1 MGEAMLLEDKIGD
14 MIEPVLD
21 SLEFRLVRVL
31 FGNGTLQIMA
41 EPLDDTREMTVEDC
55 AAISRG
61 VSAVLDVEDPIKGK
75 FTLEVS
81 SPGLSRPLVRQDD
94 YTRFIGELAK
104 ISTKM
109 LIDGRK
115 RFQGRLQGMDTDG
128 RVLIDTTFG
137 PQAIDFDA
145 IESAKLDPSEFF
157 MKPLKERKKG

>member
-1 MGEAMLLEDKIGD
+1 MLLEDKIGA
-14 MIEPVLD
+14 MIDPVLD
-21 SLEFRLVRVL
+21 ALEFRLVRVL

-61 VSAVLDVEDPIKGK
+61 VSAVLDVEDPIKSHY
-75 FTLEVS
+75 TLEVS
-81 SPGLSRPLVRQDD
+81 SPGLSRPLVRLEDFD
-94 YTRFIGELAK
+94 RFTGELAK

-115 RFQGRLQGMDTDG
+115 RFQGRLQGLDANNN
-128 RVLIDTTFG
+128 VLIDTTFG
-137 PQAIDFDA
+137 PQVLAFDT

-157 MKPLKERKKG
+157 MKPLKARKKG

>member
-1 MGEAMLLEDKIGD
+1 MLLEDKIAT
-14 MIEPVLD
+14 MIDPVMA

-41 EPLDDTREMTVEDC
+41 EPLDDDREMTVEDC

-61 VSAVLDVEDPIKGK
+61 VSAVLDVEDPIKSHY
-75 FTLEVS
+75 TLEVS
-81 SPGLSRPLVRQDD
+81 SPGMSRPLVRLED
-94 YTRFIGELAK
+94 YNRFTGELAK

-115 RFQGRLQGMDTDG
+115 RFQGRLQGLGPDNT
-128 RVLIDTTFG
+128 VLIDTTFG
-137 PQAIDFDA
+137 PQTIAFDD

-157 MKPLKERKKG
+157 IKPLKARKKG

>member
-1 MGEAMLLEDKIGD
+1 MLLEDKIGE

-21 SLEFRLVRVL
+21 ALEFRLVRVL

-41 EPLDDTREMTVEDC
+41 EPVDDTREMTVEDC

-61 VSAVLDVEDPIKGK
+61 VSAVLDVEDPIKSK

-81 SPGLSRPLVRQDD
+81 SPGLSRPLVRPED
-94 YTRFIGELAK
+94 YTRFAGELAK

-109 LIDGRK
+109 LIDGRR
-115 RFQGRLQGMDTDG
+115 RFQGRLQGMNDDQQ
-128 RVLIDTTFG
+128 VLIDTTFG

-157 MKPLKERKKG
+157 IKPLKERKKG